1 MKIFSL
7 LLCSL
12 GVLLPLSSASAEV
25 GGEQAYQR
33 CAACHMADGSGVPG
47 VFPPLKNRIP
57 VMAASAE
64 GRRYLIMVVQNGLM
78 GNIVVEDISYYGV
91 MPAQSS
97 VYDAKGI
104 SVVLNYLAE
113 SIDGSQL
120 SNVWQAFTEAEVQQ
134 TLLEFAG
141 KKGAQHTAQMR
152 RELFRLHPEL
162 NEF

>member
-12 GVLLPLSSASAEV
+12 GVLIPLSSASAEV

-57 VMAASAE
+57 AMAASAE
-64 GRRYLIMVVQNGLM
+64 GRRYLTMVVQNGLM

-91 MPAQSS
+91 MPAQAS

-113 SIDGSQL
+113 AIDGNQL
-120 SNVWQAFTEAEVQQ
+120 AGSWKAFTEAEVQQ
-134 TLLEFAG
+134 TLLEYSD
-141 KKGAQHTAQMR
+141 KTGAQYTAKMR

-162 NEF
+162 K

>member
-1 MKIFSL
+1 MKIYSL
-7 LLCSL
+7 LVCTLGALWSL
-12 GVLLPLSSASAEV
+12 ASVGAEV
-25 GGEQAYQR
+25 SGEQAYQR

-57 VMAASAE
+57 EMAASAE
-64 GRRYLIMVVQNGLM
+64 GRRYLTMVVQNGLV
-78 GNIVVEDISYYGV
+78 GNIVVEDVSYYGV
-91 MPAQSS
+91 MPAQAS

-120 SNVWQAFTEAEVQQ
+120 SGDWQAFTEAEVQQ
-134 TLLEFAG
+134 TLLEFLD
-141 KKGAQHTAQMR
+141 KTGAQHTAKMR

-162 NEF
+162 K

>member
-1 MKIFSL
+1 MKLFAI

-12 GVLLPLSSASAEV
+12 GVIMPLTNSAAEV
-25 GGEQAYQR
+25 SGEQAYER

-57 VMAASAE
+57 ALAASIE
-64 GRRYLIMVVQNGLM
+64 GRRYLTMVVQNGLM
-78 GNIVVEDISYYGV
+78 GNIVVEDVSYYGV
-91 MPAQSS
+91 MPAQAS

-113 SIDGSQL
+113 AIDGSQL
-120 SNVWQAFTEAEVQQ
+120 SSTWQAFTEAEVQQ
-134 TLLEFAG
+134 TLFEFAG
-141 KKGAQHTAQMR
+141 KSSAQHNAKMR

-162 NEF
+162 K